1 MSVRNPVLDI
11 GKYEHDFPNRVQ
23 TPSASYGYDK
33 MYSGYS
39 SSDYV
44 KDITSDTKATATMGY
59 GQEKDTAFFSGTITS
74 NSYFSTSYSYS
85 DKYSFASLDLVRNLK
100 RIYIN
105 DEVNVLTQYL
115 SDDFKVDLERLSA
128 DRIVERYGTHV
139 LTDFIIGGRYKLL
152 FRSVIANVK
161 DSSMRKNA
169 VESAFKFSLDKI
181 GVNYNLENTETINE
195 SLVRENRSKELYVLF
210 YGGSGTNIVYDLEK
224 GTPTSVDI
232 KSWENSLSTNNSCLT
247 SITWKE
253 TYPIYEFISDPLKR
267 QEIKEAV
274 IRHIEASKLN
284 VLELIPLYLYCNP
297 RQNHYTTSNPDVVAN
312 YPEWEYY
319 GMEGYILKNQL
330 PGTIPLYEYYHDYG
344 FDHYTTTISDVI
356 SDDGWVKLGVSGY
369 VYSNK
374 GINNM
379 DAVQLYDYFYQYDK
393 RSFDHYTTTDPNISY
408 KFPGWKMCNRIYIS
422 CRLILL
428 K

>member
-1 MSVRNPVLDI
+1 MKKVCWVLGLLLGCYSCSELEVSVDDISHDLLLSEITTRVLGDGKYDALGYGYDATEEYLHPLSVRNPVLDI

-139 LTDFIIGGRYKLL
+139 LTDFIIGG
-152 FRSVIANVK
+152 
-161 DSSMRKNA
+161 
-169 VESAFKFSLDKI
+169 
-181 GVNYNLENTETINE
+181 G
-195 SLVRENRSKELYVLF
+195 
-210 YGGSGTNIVYDLEK
+210 
-224 GTPTSVDI
+224 
-232 KSWENSLSTNNSCLT
+232 
-247 SITWKE
+247 
-253 TYPIYEFISDPLKR
+253 ISYFFDPL
-267 QEIKEAV
+267 
-274 IRHIEASKLN
+274 
-284 VLELIPLYLYCNP
+284 
-297 RQNHYTTSNPDVVAN
+297 
-312 YPEWEYY
+312 
-319 GMEGYILKNQL
+319 
-330 PGTIPLYEYYHDYG
+330 
-344 FDHYTTTISDVI
+344 
-356 SDDGWVKLGVSGY
+356 
-369 VYSNK
+369 
-374 GINNM
+374 
-379 DAVQLYDYFYQYDK
+379 
-393 RSFDHYTTTDPNISY
+393 
-408 KFPGWKMCNRIYIS
+408 
-422 CRLILL
+422 LL
-428 K
+428 M